1 MSQSLTKRNK
11 PQSLVAKRDLIL
23 KFYSLLYKTMGQ
35 EINPGLL
42 KQTFDHLHE
51 WHVEAEIEIV
61 KNGTLFEIVNTLTR
75 SDVPEEDQRKLWKF
89 YERVFTPMMHNYQN
103 LDAETFFHAFDLV
116 KKEAEKI
123 KRKNQIALSDKTG
136 TDAGLANA
144 LKKVKALPDPNPAKE
159 ETPAVRRMS
168 KEDIGDQVL
177 DVIPIA
183 SFFRKVTAKYQASRN

>member
-11 PQSLVAKRDLIL
+11 SQSLVAKRDLIL
-23 KFYSLLYKTMGQ
+23 KFYSLLYKAMGQ

-103 LDAETFFHAFDLV
+103 LDADTFFHAFDLV

-123 KRKNQIALSDKTG
+123 KRKNQISLSDKTG

-159 ETPAVRRMS
+159 ETPPVRRMS

-177 DVIPIA
+177 DVTPIA
-183 SFFRKVTAKYQASRN
+183 SFFQKVTAKYQASRN